1 MQAGM
6 ARGRLCCVVPR
17 LGECVL
23 SGETAFCFV
32 SYRIRNETLGR
43 IFVRMATVAV
53 CVCPLSAMAA
63 DNGEILIKLRDEG
76 HFAAT
81 LGRPLGHGVYVLGD
95 GNGVRAGAASSSS
108 VMAEWLVRLRADPT
122 VLYAE
127 PNYLGRFADVPAA
140 ADRPN
145 DPEYLQQDWLEAVGA
160 RQAWAVATGQGVTVA
175 VVDSGVDLMHPDLL
189 DNLLGEG
196 FSTGD
201 NAIGAQ
207 DRLGHG
213 TFVAGIIAARRA
225 NTVAGSGLAP
235 DARLLPI
242 KISRG
247 YAAGFS
253 AATLAQGIDYATE
266 HGAQI
271 INLSLYLDQASQTVG
286 DAVQRAL
293 DAGIVVVAAAG
304 NEGGRVS
311 FPATYP
317 GVIAVAGA
325 GADGALLANSNSGPE
340 VAVAAYGGGVTSTTL
355 RGEFG
360 TYGTG
365 TSFAAPMVAATAA
378 HLLQIDRRM
387 DGRLVAEVVKA
398 YARPLL
404 PASSGNN
411 TSPAYGLLD
420 AGKAVLALLPDL
432 CPRLEG
438 TNLHVAYSLPPTAG
452 AVDVHVRA
460 VTPLGEINLRSN
472 GAWEPVDI
480 NTLVPV
486 AAGYRA
492 FASASGVLFGDS
504 GLFAGIDLSGMPDG
518 EYDLTIG
525 LTVAGTGTSVGPV
538 STSRLHY
545 APTGVLD

>member
-1 MQAGM
+1 
-6 ARGRLCCVVPR
+6 
-17 LGECVL
+17 
-23 SGETAFCFV
+23 
-32 SYRIRNETLGR
+32 
-43 IFVRMATVAV
+43 
-53 CVCPLSAMAA
+53 MAA

-76 HFAAT
+76 HFAAA

-95 GNGVRAGAASSSS
+95 GNGVRAGAVSSSA
-108 VMAEWLVRLRADPT
+108 MAEWLVWLRADPT

-235 DARLLPI
+235 DARLLPV

-271 INLSLYLDQASQTVG
+271 INLSLYLDQASQVVG

-325 GADGALLANSNSGPE
+325 GADGALLENSNSGPE
-340 VAVAAYGGGVTSTTL
+340 VAVVAYGGGVTSTML

-360 TYGTG
+360 TYGTTG
-365 TSFAAPMVAATAA
+365 TSFAAPMVSATAA
-378 HLLQIDRRM
+378 HFLQIDRRM
-387 DGRLVAEVVKA
+387 DGRLVAAVIKA
-398 YARPLL
+398 HVRPLL
-404 PASSGNN
+404 PTSSAVRAGDND
-411 TSPAYGLLD
+411 PAYGLLD

-432 CPRLEG
+432 HPRLEG
-438 TNLHVAYSLPPTAG
+438 AALHVAYSLPPTAG
-452 AVDVHVRA
+452 AVDVHVRV
-460 VTPLGEINLRSN
+460 VTPLGEMSLGPD
-472 GAWEPVDI
+472 GAWEPVVI
-480 NTLVPV
+480 NSQVPL

-492 FASASGVLFGDS
+492 SASASGVLFGDT
-504 GLFAGIDLSGMPDG
+504 GIFAGIDLSGMPDG
-518 EYDLTIG
+518 EYDLKIG
-525 LTVAGTGTSVGPV
+525 LTVAGTGTSVGPPL
-538 STSRLHY
+538 TSRLHY
-545 APTGVLD
+545 APSGASN